1 MDGNHDCGRMQ
12 RYGIWG
18 CEMWRCGPAPTRWVR
33 MLPSNARSDH
43 RVYYAQCHPIRDEP
57 RDAVDPDQPRHSFN
71 GGYPLAV
78 VLGG

>member
-1 MDGNHDCGRMQ
+1 
-12 RYGIWG
+12 
-18 CEMWRCGPAPTRWVR
+18 